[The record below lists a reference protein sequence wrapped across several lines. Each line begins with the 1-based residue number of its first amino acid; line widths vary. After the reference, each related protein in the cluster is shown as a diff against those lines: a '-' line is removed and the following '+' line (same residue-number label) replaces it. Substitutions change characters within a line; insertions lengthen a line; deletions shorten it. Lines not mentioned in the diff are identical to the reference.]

1 MASEKKYQI
10 IIGLEVH
17 AELATATKVF
27 CGCGTK
33 FGADPNSQTCPV
45 CLGMPGV
52 LPVLNEKVVL
62 SAIRIALALNCK
74 INLYN
79 KFDRKNY
86 YYPDL
91 PKNYQISQQYLPI
104 AADGHLDIFVSH
116 DKNSASDAI
125 TGEKKHIR
133 INNIHIEEDAGKNL
147 HAEDTGLQNMSLV
160 DFNRAGVPLLEIVTY
175 PDMRNL
181 QEVEKF
187 MTDLR
192 NILLYT
198 GVSDCK
204 MEEGSLRF
212 EANVSLKPAGQTELG
227 PRVEMKN
234 LNSFKMV
241 LSALQYEIKRQE
253 ELLREGKEVIQE
265 TRLWDEKKDKTYS
278 MRSKEEAHDY
288 RYFPEP
294 DLVPLTIDEK
304 LLNEIRSSIP
314 ELPASKFE
322 RFCKE
327 YGLSEY
333 DAGVLTQ
340 NRTLSDFYE
349 EVTAVFH
356 EPKTVSNWVM
366 GELLSILNEQKQELT
381 DCPISPQQFAELME
395 LLKKGTINSP
405 SAKSILR
412 EMFHSGKNA
421 KELVEEKGLSQISD
435 EEDIKKIVSK
445 AISENPGSANDYR
458 KGKKKALGFLVGQVM
473 KATKGRANPKLV
485 NKLLQ
490 EALD

>member
-1 MASEKKYQI
+1 MNYET

-17 AELATATKVF
+17 AELSTATKVF
-27 CGCGTK
+27 CSCRTK
-33 FGADPNSQTCPV
+33 FGASPNSQTCPV

-52 LPVLNEKVVL
+52 LPVLNEKVVED
-62 SAIRIALALNCK
+62 AICIALALNCK
-74 INLYN
+74 INTYN

-91 PKNYQISQQYLPI
+91 PKNYQISQQYLPV
-104 AADGHLDIFVSH
+104 AADGYLDIFI
-116 DKNSASDAI
+116 K
-125 TGEKKHIR
+125 GEKKHIR

-147 HAEDTGLQNMSLV
+147 HAEDTGLQNVSLV

-175 PDMRNL
+175 PDMGNL

-198 GVSDCK
+198 DVSDCK

-212 EANVSLKPAGQTELG
+212 EANVSLKPAGQTKLG

-234 LNSFKMV
+234 LNSFKIV

-253 ELLREGKEVIQE
+253 ELLREGKEVTQE
-265 TRLWDEKKDKTYS
+265 TRLWDEKKNKTYS

-304 LLNEIRSSIP
+304 LISEIRSSIP
-314 ELPASKFE
+314 ELPASKFG

-349 EVTAVFH
+349 EVTAIFH

-366 GELLSILNEQKQELT
+366 GELLAICNEEGKRIESS
-381 DCPISPQQFAELME
+381 PIPAREFAELLE
-395 LLKKGTINSP
+395 LLKKGTVNSP

-421 KELVEEKGLSQISD
+421 KEIVEEKGLSQISD

-445 AISENPGSANDYR
+445 VISENPGSANDYR
-458 KGKKKALGFLVGQVM
+458 SGKKKALGFLVGQVM
-473 KATKGRANPKLV
+473 KTSKGRANPKLV

-490 EALD
+490 EALE